1 MSKIFETQ
9 FEKGSYISRQGVVGT
24 PNAINSSWIRGER
37 GYALSP
43 VTNPVGATTNAEVA
57 YNVDTEINSITL
69 IAWIRKGPHPGAG
82 QAEGF
87 LSNKLSANYGVNL
100 SCNDAGLLRTLWGTG
115 AGSEYISSGVNLI
128 PGNHYQIA
136 ITITGTS
143 YVYYI
148 NGVNVASSSATVVI
162 GYNDNNKTYVGSFY
176 TTASLS
182 NRGLVY
188 KGEVHNK
195 QLSASEIAKD
205 YTEFLQAQPVAIEK
219 YPSYNPFSK
228 PSDLSSVS
236 DLIAA
241 YNMIPSTGGVLVDVS
256 DNDGNGVITGPIS
269 TLDGLRFDGVDDTV
283 RLYIEAGIAVT
294 VKTICFRIKLDT
306 TTEEI
311 LEGGTG
317 TELIYAAAG
326 TLVYADYSTAYING
340 IETDTVVANQWM
352 NIVITSETPVSNA
365 TATLGL
371 NVIV

>member
-1 MSKIFETQ
+1 MSKIFSFNEGLN
-9 FEKGSYISRQGVVGT
+9 GSYIDSV
-24 PNAINSSWIRGER
+24 S
-37 GYALSP
+37 
-43 VTNPVGATTNAEVA
+43 EVA
-57 YNVDTEINSITL
+57 GTNTNGVFKRTEKGLAWTATGVSEGIEITMPILSRNSATIFAWVKLRGDDSQFILGNSTQHTFQYWGLRGANDLNCECDINGQYWSLATDFSANFNKWTHVMLVADSGTVTTYWNNIAVDTETPTADIT
-69 IAWIRKGPHPGAG
+69 
-82 QAEGF
+82 F
-87 LSNKLSANYGVNL
+87 
-100 SCNDAGLLRTLWGTG
+100 
-115 AGSEYISSGVNLI
+115 NLI
-128 PGNHYQIA
+128 GKGGIA
-136 ITITGTS
+136 
-143 YVYYI
+143 YWL
-148 NGVNVASSSATVVI
+148 NGS
-162 GYNDNNKTYVGSFY
+162 
-176 TTASLS
+176 
-182 NRGLVY
+182 
-188 KGEVHNK
+188 
-195 QLSASEIAKD
+195 IAKIAMYD
-205 YTEFLQAQPVAIEK
+205 HIFTEKERAKSYTEFLQATPVAIEK

>member
-9 FEKGSYISRQGVVGT
+9 FEKGSYISRQGVVGIPT
-24 PNAINSSWIRGER
+24 ASIFKRTEKGIAWEDVDITSRVIYANTNTLVGDLTFVAWINPAGLGQGSAGKMFSNGQLYVRIVNTGRIG
-37 GYALSP
+37 
-43 VTNPVGATTNAEVA
+43 VTNNNGTLYYPAVNTVPLNQWNHILITRLANGTTVIYTNGKLGTPYAGSTATPVAGGN
-57 YNVDTEINSITL
+57 
-69 IAWIRKGPHPGAG
+69 IAIGNNEGAG
-82 QAEGF
+82 
-87 LSNKLSANYGVNL
+87 
-100 SCNDAGLLRTLWGTG
+100 
-115 AGSEYISSGVNLI
+115 GSYDG
-128 PGNHYQIA
+128 QIA
-136 ITITGTS
+136 RVELYDKILSRVEI
-143 YVYYI
+143 
-148 NGVNVASSSATVVI
+148 ASS
-162 GYNDNNKTYVGSFY
+162 YN
-176 TTASLS
+176 
-182 NRGLVY
+182 
-188 KGEVHNK
+188 
-195 QLSASEIAKD
+195 
-205 YTEFLQAQPVAIEK
+205 EFLQATPVAIEK

>member
-9 FEKGSYISRQGVVGT
+9 FEKGSYLDRAKGLVLTPTDAPFERTSKGLAAKFNGTSSKVVFTETNFGT
-24 PNAINSSWIRGER
+24 THTIIQWIKFD
-37 GYALSP
+37 
-43 VTNPVGATTNAEVA
+43 EVA
-57 YNVDTEINSITL
+57 SNMILFSNVGSTSYINYRFSTNLIRCRASSGDYTNWTIPDMIANTWYQVVVVRTEQISNLYFDGAFIATDTLTDNL
-69 IAWIRKGPHPGAG
+69 DFIATQMGGYT
-82 QAEGF
+82 
-87 LSNKLSANYGVNL
+87 ANYM
-100 SCNDAGLLRTLWGTG
+100 TG
-115 AGSEYISSGVNLI
+115 S
-128 PGNHYQIA
+128 
-136 ITITGTS
+136 
-143 YVYYI
+143 
-148 NGVNVASSSATVVI
+148 
-162 GYNDNNKTYVGSFY
+162 
-176 TTASLS
+176 
-182 NRGLVY
+182 
-188 KGEVHNK
+188 
-195 QLSASEIAKD
+195 IAKTSIYDNAFTAQEVIKD
-205 YTEFLQAQPVAIEK
+205 YNRFLQATSVAIEK

-241 YNMIPSTGGVLVDVS
+241 YNMIPSTGGVLVDIS

-283 RLYIEAGIAVT
+283 PLFIEAGIAAT
-294 VKTICFRIKLDT
+294 VKTVCFRIKLDT

-326 TLVYADYSTAYING
+326 TLVYDDYSTAYING

-352 NIVITSETPVSNA
+352 NIVITSETSVSNV